1 MGRRPKRIMESLPVI
16 TTPSPSFHP
25 RTRPSERTVRT
36 QSTRTFFFGFA
47 DSIYGWGGNS
57 WFCEPAYD
65 KLRGT
70 EEGIINSRLYN
81 EKAYVL
87 SRGFVR
93 RALEIPLGSLESEI
107 SWLYHRHGRLA
118 KVLCDA
124 RALVEKSRGESSS
137 HQEPSS
143 ATSAAVAAAT
153 VAGAQ
158 PGGGGDRDR
167 EPAVPRLTTG
177 GIITLERTL
186 AKLEGLQ
193 LQQVSTP

>member
-1 MGRRPKRIMESLPVI
+1 VKEP
-16 TTPSPSFHP
+16 
-25 RTRPSERTVRT
+25 
-36 QSTRTFFFGFA
+36 
-47 DSIYGWGGNS
+47 

-107 SWLYHRHGRLA
+107 SWLYRSHGRLA

-143 ATSAAVAAAT
+143 ATAAAAAAAAVI

-158 PGGGGDRDR
+158 PGGGGDRDQ

-186 AKLEGLQ
+186 AKLEALQ
-193 LQQVSTP
+193 LQQAPTP

>member
-1 MGRRPKRIMESLPVI
+1 MYQLFFIFL
-16 TTPSPSFHP
+16 
-25 RTRPSERTVRT
+25 TR
-36 QSTRTFFFGFA
+36 FL
-47 DSIYGWGGNS
+47 DDGGVKS

-124 RALVEKSRGESSS
+124 RALVEKSRGESSQ
-137 HQEPSS
+137 QEPSS
-143 ATSAAVAAAT
+143 ATAAAT
-153 VAGAQ
+153 AGAGAQ
-158 PGGGGDRDR
+158 PGGGADRDR
-167 EPAVPRLTTG
+167 DPAVPRLTAG

-186 AKLEGLQ
+186 TKLEALQ
-193 LQQVSTP
+193 LQQAPTP

>member
-1 MGRRPKRIMESLPVI
+1 MKEPYVPNPLAQIHLFF
-16 TTPSPSFHP
+16 SFC
-25 RTRPSERTVRT
+25 S
-36 QSTRTFFFGFA
+36 
-47 DSIYGWGGNS
+47 DSIPEWWGNKS

-124 RALVEKSRGESSS
+124 RGLVEKSRGESSS
-137 HQEPSS
+137 SHQEPPS
-143 ATSAAVAAAT
+143 TAVAA
-153 VAGAQ
+153 VGDQ

-167 EPAVPRLTTG
+167 EPAVPRLTAG

-186 AKLEGLQ
+186 AKLEALQ
-193 LQQVSTP
+193 LQQAPTP

>member
-1 MGRRPKRIMESLPVI
+1 MIKILSL
-16 TTPSPSFHP
+16 
-25 RTRPSERTVRT
+25 TRSLVL
-36 QSTRTFFFGFA
+36 
-47 DSIYGWGGNS
+47 WGNS

-107 SWLYHRHGRLA
+107 NWLYHKHGRLA

-124 RALVEKSRGESSS
+124 RALVEKSRGEAP
-137 HQEPSS
+137 QEPS
-143 ATSAAVAAAT
+143 AASS
-153 VAGAQ
+153 
-158 PGGGGDRDR
+158 GGDRDR
-167 EPAVPRLTTG
+167 ELAVPRLTAG

-186 AKLEGLQ
+186 AKLEALQ
-193 LQQVSTP
+193 RSPTP

>member
-1 MGRRPKRIMESLPVI
+1 VGKK
-16 TTPSPSFHP
+16 
-25 RTRPSERTVRT
+25 
-36 QSTRTFFFGFA
+36 
-47 DSIYGWGGNS
+47 S

-107 SWLYHRHGRLA
+107 SWLYHTHGRLA

-124 RALVEKSRGESSS
+124 RALVEKSRVESSS

-143 ATSAAVAAAT
+143 AAAAAAAAAAVAG
-153 VAGAQ
+153 AGAQ

-167 EPAVPRLTTG
+167 EPAVPRLTAG

-186 AKLEGLQ
+186 AKLEALQ
-193 LQQVSTP
+193 LQQASTP

>member
-1 MGRRPKRIMESLPVI
+1 MESLPVI
-16 TTPSPSFHP
+16 TTPSPSFHS

-36 QSTRTFFFGFA
+36 QSTRTFFSRFA
-47 DSIYGWGGNS
+47 DSIYGWGGGNS

-143 ATSAAVAAAT
+143 TTSAAVAAAT

>member
-1 MGRRPKRIMESLPVI
+1 MHQFFW
-16 TTPSPSFHP
+16 SFL
-25 RTRPSERTVRT
+25 S
-36 QSTRTFFFGFA
+36 
-47 DSIYGWGGNS
+47 DSIPGWGGYEKS

-107 SWLYHRHGRLA
+107 SWLYHSHGRLA

-137 HQEPSS
+137 SHQEPSS
-143 ATSAAVAAAT
+143 TAAAAAVAG
-153 VAGAQ
+153 AGDQ

-186 AKLEGLQ
+186 TKLEALQ
-193 LQQVSTP
+193 LQQAPTP

>member
-1 MGRRPKRIMESLPVI
+1 MGC
-16 TTPSPSFHP
+16 
-25 RTRPSERTVRT
+25 
-36 QSTRTFFFGFA
+36 
-47 DSIYGWGGNS
+47 GGKS

-124 RALVEKSRGESSS
+124 RALVEKSRGESSR
-137 HQEPSS
+137 QEPSS
-143 ATSAAVAAAT
+143 AAAAVA
-153 VAGAQ
+153 AQ

-186 AKLEGLQ
+186 AKLEALQ
-193 LQQVSTP
+193 LQQAPTP

>member
-1 MGRRPKRIMESLPVI
+1 MGRGVK
-16 TTPSPSFHP
+16 
-25 RTRPSERTVRT
+25 
-36 QSTRTFFFGFA
+36 
-47 DSIYGWGGNS
+47 S

-124 RALVEKSRGESSS
+124 RALVEKSRGEPSR
-137 HQEPSS
+137 QEPSS
-143 ATSAAVAAAT
+143 AATAAA
-153 VAGAQ
+153 AQ

-186 AKLEGLQ
+186 AKLEALQ
-193 LQQVSTP
+193 LQQTPTP

>member
-1 MGRRPKRIMESLPVI
+1 MGGYEK
-16 TTPSPSFHP
+16 
-25 RTRPSERTVRT
+25 
-36 QSTRTFFFGFA
+36 
-47 DSIYGWGGNS
+47 S

-107 SWLYHRHGRLA
+107 SWLYHSHGRLA

-143 ATSAAVAAAT
+143 TAAVA
-153 VAGAQ
+153 GDQ

-186 AKLEGLQ
+186 TKLEALQ
-193 LQQVSTP
+193 LQQPPTP